1 MTLLSLVPATLSLLL
16 LAAHFFRGG
25 FLVPTILALAATV
38 LLFVRRRWAGR
49 SLQVLLLLGAAEWCR
64 TLGLIALQRRAEG
77 LPWLRM
83 ALILG
88 GVALF
93 AALAAAILET
103 PPAMRWFH
111 ACRERTA

>member
-1 MTLLSLVPATLSLLL
+1 MTALCLLPATLSFLL

-25 FLVPTILALAATV
+25 QGILLVLALACV
-38 LLFVRRRWAGR
+38 GLLAVRRRWAGR
-49 SLQVLLLLGAAEWCR
+49 ILQLLLLLGAAEWCR
-64 TLGLIALQRRAEG
+64 TLGVIALQRRAEG

-93 AALAAAILET
+93 AALAALLLQAR
-103 PPAMRWFH
+103 PAARWF
-111 ACRERTA
+111 RRDGVGSG